1 MRKSK
6 GIGPYLL
13 HSGGLL
19 DQSSH
24 ANCCPSSNS
33 CSARMPE
40 SESGILF
47 LARTSPASSR
57 TQISWWASAQSTPT
71 NITWSPPL
79 VDCSEPGGQ
88 RRRPNG
94 MDQCSWHDVPPALS
108 VNLTDW
114 LGHDLGR
121 VRSGSLVSHLG
132 RVASAVARV
141 SSNFGPS
148 SPCGLVPLPR
158 SLLSSP
164 TTLVRVNS
172 VNRSPYEYRLC
183 RQGEPLGQSTPVR
196 EGTTEI
202 RRVVPA
208 SACSSCE
215 K

>member
-1 MRKSK
+1 MRIAARPATRAAPERRKASQ
-6 GIGPYLL
+6 GSSSWREPLPPRRGRRCR
-13 HSGGLL
+13 GGLR
-19 DQSSH
+19 
-24 ANCCPSSNS
+24 PSSL
-33 CSARMPE
+33 R
-40 SESGILF
+40 
-47 LARTSPASSR
+47 
-57 TQISWWASAQSTPT
+57 QISRGHLRWLIAPSLEG
-71 NITWSPPL
+71 N
-79 VDCSEPGGQ
+79 GGDE
-88 RRRPNG
+88 
-94 MDQCSWHDVPPALS
+94 MDQCSRHDTPPAIS

-121 VRSGSLVSHLG
+121 VRSGSLASHLG

-141 SSNFGPS
+141 SSNFGRS
-148 SPCGLVPLPR
+148 SLCGLVPLPR
-158 SLLSSP
+158 SLVSSP